1 MIRVPEIRV
10 IDAEGEQLGV
20 MATDNALAL
29 ADDQGLDLVEV
40 SPTARPPVCRIM
52 DFGKFKY
59 EQNKRQ
65 RETRKKQHT
74 IQVKEVKF
82 RPKTEEHDYQFKKR
96 HAEEFLEKG
105 YKVKVTMM
113 FRGRELDHRDLGMRM
128 LHRLEEDLAETGT
141 VERAAKFEGRLIVMY
156 MAPTSVVPKKQKSSK
171 PKPKKTE
178 EPKTTEETE
187 TPATTDT
194 PETPQTP
201 EVTET
206 AETLK
211 TKESTPSAEATA
223 EQTQTTEEGK
233 DAET

>member
-20 MATDNALAL
+20 METEKALAM
-29 ADDQGLDLVEV
+29 AGDQGLDLVEV

-65 RETRKKQHT
+65 RESRKKQHT

-105 YKVKVTMM
+105 YKVKITMM

-128 LHRLEEDLAETGT
+128 LHRLEEDLSETGT
-141 VERAAKFEGRLIVMY
+141 VERAAKFEGRLITMY
-156 MAPTSVVPKKQKSSK
+156 MAPLADRPRKQKST
-171 PKPKKTE
+171 KKRSETRETTATTE
-178 EPKTTEETE
+178 TTKTTESAEV
-187 TPATTDT
+187 TDS
-194 PETPQTP
+194 P
-201 EVTET
+201 EVADSAEATE
-206 AETLK
+206 
-211 TKESTPSAEATA
+211 SAEATA
-223 EQTQTTEEGK
+223 STEATADQTQTTEEGK